1 MDNLF
6 NQSDIIL
13 YSIPLVSM
21 FLMVYILY
29 KRSGAKNWKE
39 YGEINK
45 IQRDEQNK
53 RILNFFKI
61 FLPSNMNTTQ
71 KALLLIFFMSF
82 TAWIA
87 FGATNVGVTNIATGY
102 HYRFPYVHYWYQIV
116 LLATWLGSFVGIYL
130 FKD

>member
-21 FLMVYILY
+21 FLMFYIMY

-45 IQRDEQNK
+45 IKRDEENK
-53 RILNFFKI
+53 RILNFMEK

-71 KALLLIFFMSF
+71 KVLLLIFLISF
-82 TAWIA
+82 ILWFI
-87 FGATNVGVTNIATGY
+87 FGIQLSGEHASRY
-102 HYRFPYVHYWYQIV
+102 LQRRPKYMHEWYQIV
-116 LLATWLGSFVGIYL
+116 LFATYIGSFVGIYL